1 MLFRSG
7 TGGDFV
13 RSIGVSS
20 SMAVPSFAAFRIHRR
35 RGGCRL
41 CCGALDGI
49 RLRRRFS
56 RRRSSGGRA
65 CARFPFGALLPAVW
79 RAEAPSDGFAI
90 LLQAHG
96 RLRSSRFIVR
106 RRTCRRKPFF
116 EADGRRRTCLGAG
129 RRPDRSG
136 GGVRYAVVPE
146 PLRVLS
152 VAYATACGG
161 TGRRDFLFGAI
172 WGRRLVP
179 RLARSGRLRA
189 GMTDG
194 PVRNE
199 DRLLA
204 TRQRRAEAA
213 MRWPRSLRRPFGVLR
228 PSCGDR
234 PDSCHPALFL
244 RSGAAVPQKVLP
256 QICRGDG
263 ASKGT
268 GRTGRRGSEFLERN
282 NKKPVFYVIF
292 AQRGFLSRTSACRG
306 RACSGT

>member
-1 MLFRSG
+1 MPFEKGAG

-13 RSIGVSS
+13 RSIGGASP
-20 SMAVPSFAAFRIHRR
+20 MAVPSFAAFRIHRCR
-35 RGGCRL
+35 WRAVDSVVGGL
-41 CCGALDGI
+41 HGI

-65 CARFPFGALLPAVW
+65 CARFPVGRIRDSFAGTRPSAIEPFY
-79 RAEAPSDGFAI
+79 RATEDVSSETFFRSGWPTANMPRCGDEAGSLGRRCTLRRRAGAPSRVVCRICDG
-90 LLQAHG
+90 
-96 RLRSSRFIVR
+96 VR
-106 RRTCRRKPFF
+106 RNRATGFSFRGDMGPSACPSPRPIRTAAGRN
-116 EADGRRRTCLGAG
+116 DGRTG
-129 RRPDRSG
+129 
-136 GGVRYAVVPE
+136 PE
-146 PLRVLS
+146 R
-152 VAYATACGG
+152 
-161 TGRRDFLFGAI
+161 
-172 WGRRLVP
+172 
-179 RLARSGRLRA
+179 
-189 GMTDG
+189 
-194 PVRNE
+194 E
-199 DRLLA
+199 DWLLA

-234 PDSCHPALFL
+234 PDSCPPALFF

-268 GRTGRRGSEFLERN
+268 GRNGRRGSEFLERN
-282 NKKPVFYVIF
+282 NKNPVFYVIF